1 MRYAGE
7 ESKRSDWREE
17 GKNNREG
24 KEGRR
29 WRIKYEM
36 ACSMESEIECARSHQ
51 QLGYCIAEDNSCTVQ
66 SLSLCITP
74 VKRDKVERVTH
85 SS

>member
-1 MRYAGE
+1 MRDAGE
-7 ESKRSDWREE
+7 ESKRSGWREE
-17 GKNNREG
+17 EKNNREG

-29 WRIKYEM
+29 WRIKYEL
-36 ACSMESEIECARSHQ
+36 ACSIESEIECARSHQ
-51 QLGYCIAEDNSCTVQ
+51 QSGYSIAENNLCNVQ